1 MTSHSRDVTS
11 AAADVTV
18 VSGSAV
24 ARRWLNAGVTI
35 SAVHGRWWILAI
47 LPTTTHVF
55 DGGLHVPVTT
65 PQNRKK
71 EPVFF
76 CVHFFRYLT
85 ETGDFFNIY

>member
-24 ARRWLNAGVTI
+24 ARRRLNAGVTI

-55 DGGLHVPVTT
+55 DGGLHVSVTT
-65 PQNRKK
+65 PRNRKK
-71 EPVFF
+71 GTSFLLCAF
-76 CVHFFRYLT
+76 LSILDR
-85 ETGDFFNIY
+85 NW